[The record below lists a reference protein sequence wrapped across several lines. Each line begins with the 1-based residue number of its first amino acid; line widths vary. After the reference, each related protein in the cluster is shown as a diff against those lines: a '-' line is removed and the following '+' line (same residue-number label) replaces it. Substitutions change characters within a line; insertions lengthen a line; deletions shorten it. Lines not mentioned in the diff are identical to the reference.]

1 MLSGFGWLGLHRF
14 YMNKKKTATVWV
26 FTGGFFGIGAVADLF
41 AMKWLIKRH
50 NMIEKIKQLQK
61 ELEATKAWKEKLA
74 EAQKY
79 EEAAYNRDKEN
90 LLTAEIE
97 KLRARLRTT
106 SL

>member
-1 MLSGFGWLGLHRF
+1 
-14 YMNKKKTATVWV
+14 
-26 FTGGFFGIGAVADLF
+26 
-41 AMKWLIKRH
+41 
-50 NMIEKIKQLQK
+50 MIEKIKQLQK